1 MPPETQNVPAG
12 HSTDPKAVLHSPLGI
27 SASWGGLSNYL
38 GSEWNPEQY
47 LHWRPHAGPGSS
59 GRECLHS
66 LGPQD
71 SGGTSCAQ
79 ISTPCVGGPG
89 SPAGFSLKF
98 AQVLRE
104 RALKQGRCAPGTR
117 CQGAGG
123 WVRRLPGRQSGTP
136 VQAPSRSG
144 L

>member
-1 MPPETQNVPAG
+1 MPPETQSVPAG
-12 HSTDPKAVLHSPLGI
+12 HSTDPKAVLHSPQP
-27 SASWGGLSNYL
+27 SWGGLSSYL
-38 GSEWNPEQY
+38 GSEWSLEQY

-71 SGGTSCAQ
+71 SRSTSCAQ
-79 ISTPCVGGPG
+79 IATPCVGSLG
-89 SPAGFSLKF
+89 SPAGFSRRF
-98 AQVLRE
+98 AQVLRV
-104 RALKQGRCAPGTR
+104 LKQGRCAPGTR

-123 WVRRLPGRQSGTP
+123 WVRRLPGRQSGTS
-136 VQAPSRSG
+136 VQAPSRSD